1 MLTYNCA
8 NALLKCLLGQ
18 STSYS
23 YSDVYLGLSTTAPSR
38 DGTGYTE
45 PSGNGY
51 SRISL
56 KDAMSN
62 PALGS
67 ANNTEEVHFKAATGP
82 WGTCTHYLLW
92 SAKTGGVLLAYG
104 QLTDE
109 ISPVAETVPIVPA
122 GDIVMGLS

>member
-8 NALLKCLLGQ
+8 NALLKCMVGQ
-18 STSYS
+18 AEKYAYT
-23 YSDVYLGLSTTAPSR
+23 DMYLGLSTTAPSR

-51 SRISL
+51 VRIL
-56 KDAMSN
+56 LDDAMGSPN
-62 PALGS
+62 LGS
-67 ANNTEEVHFKAATGP
+67 ATNAEEVHFKAATGS
-82 WGTCTHYLLW
+82 WGTCPYYLIF

-109 ISPVAETVPIVPA
+109 ISPVADTVPIIPV